1 MSKKGD
7 FCFVKIY
14 IGETMYNSEEQKIEK
29 ACNIAIRNIIKE
41 GITDVLIFNKP
52 YEIELLKDSS
62 IRGEIVKDVVERI
75 SKYDLKELGI
85 NKINHVLFPKKNF
98 GDYRKCA
105 LIDIEDEIKYLTIV
119 LMMAEKIEQ
128 KRINKSED
136 RVFSYRL
143 KTIRNNDNIFDPDYT
158 YTSFRQKVI
167 EKSKMNKNKV
177 ILECDISNFYDRL
190 NLHRLESTLH
200 SMGIDTELVK
210 LLNELLLFWSNR
222 DSYGLPVGSNASR
235 ILAEAELSQID
246 DFLISRKID
255 FCRFVDDYRIFCK
268 NSIEA
273 HRILIMLIE
282 RLGKDGLFL
291 NCSKTKIKLIDK
303 NNIKEEFKEI
313 KNNDKEIY
321 LQEKSEKNTN
331 LSKVISGYSG
341 LIPVKYKEL
350 TETNKKRL
358 QEEDEIQ
365 KIKELKDN
373 LLIDPKDFKKVID
386 IIMAKKDYNK
396 FTELSEIINKFPQ
409 FIPLY
414 YDVLSKS
421 QADISDDNIEKIRKN
436 LKKWMAKEELP
447 EYILIYIARIFN
459 IESFCD
465 KEAIFDMYRKLNRNS
480 GNYIPRALLECLE
493 GKLERSDIIELKN
506 DYYQNANNWE
516 KREIIRIVKK
526 GLYEKEAGPFLK
538 DIKIN
543 ANNSIIMK
551 YVLLR

>member
-1 MSKKGD
+1 
-7 FCFVKIY
+7 
-14 IGETMYNSEEQKIEK
+14 MYNSEELKIEK

-41 GITDVLIFNKP
+41 GITDVLIFDKP

-200 SMGIDTELVK
+200 SMEIDTELVK

-273 HRILIMLIE
+273 HRVLIMLIE

-303 NNIKEEFKEI
+303 NNIKEEAKEI
-313 KNNDKEIY
+313 KNDNKEIDF
-321 LQEKSEKNTN
+321 QEKSITN

-341 LIPVKYKEL
+341 LIPVKYKAL
-350 TETNKKRL
+350 TETNKKKL

-373 LLIDPKDFKKVID
+373 LLIDSKDFRKVID
-386 IIMAKKDYNK
+386 IIMAKEDYNK

-421 QADISDDNIEKIRKN
+421 QFDISYDNIEKIKEN
-436 LKKWMAKEELP
+436 LKEWMDKEELP

-459 IESFCD
+459 IESFFD

-493 GKLERSDIIELKN
+493 GKLERSDVIELKN

-526 GLYEKEAGPFLK
+526 GLYEKEARPFLK

-543 ANNSIIMK
+543 SNNSIIMK
-551 YVLLR
+551 YVLLREL

>member
-1 MSKKGD
+1 
-7 FCFVKIY
+7 
-14 IGETMYNSEEQKIEK
+14 MYNSEELKIVK

-41 GITDVLIFNKP
+41 GTTDVLIFNKP
-52 YEIELLKDSS
+52 YEIELLKDPS
-62 IRGEIVKDVVERI
+62 IRGEIVKDIVERI

-85 NKINHVLFPKKNF
+85 NKIDHVLFPKKNF

-143 KTIRNNDNIFDPDYT
+143 KTIRNNDNIFDSDYT

-303 NNIKEEFKEI
+303 NNIKEEIKEI
-313 KNNDKEIY
+313 KNDNKEIY

-341 LIPVKYKEL
+341 LIPVKYKQL
-350 TETNKKRL
+350 TETNKKKL

-365 KIKELKDN
+365 KIKELKEN
-373 LLIDPKDFKKVID
+373 LLIDPKDFKRVID
-386 IIMAKKDYNK
+386 IIMAKEDYNK

-421 QADISDDNIEKIRKN
+421 QADISDDNIEKIKEN
-436 LKKWMAKEELP
+436 LKEWMAKEELP
-447 EYILIYIARIFN
+447 EYILIYIARIFS
-459 IESFCD
+459 IERFFD
-465 KEAIFDMYRKLNRNS
+465 KEVILDMYRKLNRNS

-493 GKLERSDIIELKN
+493 EKLERSDIIELKN